1 VKRGKREY
9 SRVEVSWP
17 VAMLTG
23 QKLITG
29 EIKDISLG
37 GALIRCQEL
46 PSEEESVELRIEIT
60 DLFCVS
66 ATVEN
71 IRTDMDDSRRD
82 LKVYHL
88 ALRFT
93 EMTEDQRKIPY
104 NAIERV
110 AIKQGR

>member
-1 VKRGKREY
+1 MRKGKREY

-17 VAMLTG
+17 VTMLTG
-23 QKLITG
+23 KKLVIG

-46 PSEEESVELRIEIT
+46 PSPEEALELRIEIT
-60 DLFCVS
+60 DLFCIS

-71 IRTDMDDSRRD
+71 VRSDMDDSRTD
-82 LKVYHL
+82 FKVYHL
-88 ALRFT
+88 AVRFT
-93 EMTEDQRKIPY
+93 EMTKDQRKILY

-110 AIKQGR
+110 TRRQGC